1 MAKSNIKRIRRLE
14 DVAIGAGF
22 LLQTLRA
29 RYGADFGYGIEEQV
43 NDCIR
48 DTNEISRNRVQR
60 EVREAKQSQV
70 EAAYTAGKQ

>member
-29 RYGADFGYGIEEQV
+29 RYGSDFGIGMTEQV

-48 DTNEISRNRVQR
+48 DTCEIGRNRVER
-60 EVREAKQSQV
+60 EKREAKQALV
-70 EAAYTAGKQ
+70 EAAYTAGKP